1 MDRIHR
7 FKSEM
12 LDLYSEVDLR
22 LLLEKITAAI
32 RGYLACAEAS
42 IFIYDAEK
50 DELTFE
56 TATGEKARELKK
68 IVLKKGQGVAGWI
81 AAKRRGVIIDD
92 CSRDRR
98 HTAAVDQKTH
108 FQTRSLLG
116 VPVLMSGRLLGV
128 LEAVNK
134 SKGKFS
140 GADLRLLAKM
150 AAFLA
155 IPLQNAVLIRQMLEK
170 EKIEKELQIARSIQ
184 QSFLQ
189 QDAVSF
195 PGLDI
200 AFLNIP
206 SSKVGGDYYEIM
218 PLGEG
223 QIVFSVNDIAGHGI
237 PASMLMAVFRSNF
250 IFNLRHGGDIAAAI
264 AYLNRLLAE
273 TTDANLYV
281 TSFTCRLDTASGEL
295 EYINAG
301 HPPPLVVRGSDILLL
316 DSGGMAVGMFADCEF
331 PVSRFRLKEGDIL
344 VFYTDGVVEA
354 GNENNEEYSRERLS
368 ATVAARPL
376 LPAVELQAAVIED
389 LKNFCRCGDF
399 ADDVTLMVVKYLG
412 TGSVDGRR

>member
-1 MDRIHR
+1 MDRISR

-12 LDLYSEVDLR
+12 LDLYSEVNLG
-22 LLLEKITAAI
+22 LLLEKITAGI
-32 RGYLACAEAS
+32 RGYLACEQAS
-42 IFIYDAEK
+42 IFIYDSEK
-50 DELTFE
+50 EELTFE
-56 TATGEKARELKK
+56 TATGGKEKELKQ

-81 AAKRRGVIIDD
+81 AEQRQGVIIDD
-92 CSRDRR
+92 CSRDTR
-98 HTAAVDQKTH
+98 HMVLTDQKTN

-116 VPVLMSGRLLGV
+116 VPVLMAGRLLGV

-134 SKGKFS
+134 KMGKFT
-140 GADLRLLAKM
+140 GTDLRLLAKM

-189 QDAVSF
+189 QVPVAF

-206 SSKVGGDYYEIM
+206 SSEVGGDYYEIM
-218 PLGEG
+218 PVGERE
-223 QIVFSVNDIAGHGI
+223 IVFSVNDVAGHGI
-237 PASMLMAVFRSNF
+237 PASLLMAVFRSNF
-250 IFNLRHGGDIAAAI
+250 IFNLSHGGDIAATI
-264 AYLNRLLAE
+264 GYLNRLLAE

-281 TSFTCRLDTASGEL
+281 TSFTCKINVANGNLD
-295 EYINAG
+295 YINAG
-301 HPPPLVVRGSDILLL
+301 HPPPLVVRGSATLLL
-316 DSGGMAVGMFADCEF
+316 DAGGLTVGMFAAAEH
-331 PVSRFRLKEGDIL
+331 PLVRFRLEPGDIL

-354 GNENNEEYSRERLS
+354 VNEKDEEYSRERL
-368 ATVAARPL
+368 AAAVAARRL
-376 LPAVELQAAVIED
+376 LPAAALQAGLIED
-389 LKNFCRCGDF
+389 LNNFCCRGEF

-412 TGSVDGRR
+412 GK

>member
-1 MDRIHR
+1 LDRISR
-7 FKSEM
+7 FKKEM
-12 LDLYSEVDLR
+12 LDLYSEVNLG
-22 LLLEKITAAI
+22 LLLEKITAGI

-50 DELTFE
+50 EELTFE

-98 HTAAVDQKTH
+98 HTAMVDQKTH

-116 VPVLMSGRLLGV
+116 VPVLMGGRLLGV

-134 SKGKFS
+134 LRGNFTN
-140 GADLRLLAKM
+140 ADLGLLAKM

-170 EKIEKELQIARSIQ
+170 EKVEKELQIARDIQ
-184 QSFLQ
+184 QSFLL
-189 QDAVSF
+189 QDPVVF

-200 AFLNIP
+200 AFLNI
-206 SSKVGGDYYEIM
+206 SASKMGGDYYEIM
-218 PLGEG
+218 PLNERE
-223 QIVFSVNDIAGHGI
+223 IVFSINDVAGHGI
-237 PASMLMAVFRSNF
+237 PASLLMAVFRSSF
-250 IFNLRHGGDIAAAI
+250 VHHLRHSGDISATI
-264 AYLNRLLAE
+264 GYLNHLLAE
-273 TTDANLYV
+273 TTEANLYV
-281 TSFTCRLDTASGEL
+281 TSFTCKLDAASGDL

-301 HPPPLVVRGSDILLL
+301 HPPPLVVRGGATLTL
-316 DSGGMAVGMFADCEF
+316 DTGTMAVGMFADCNY
-331 PVSRFRLKEGDIL
+331 PVARFRLQKGDVL
-344 VFYTDGVVEA
+344 VFYTDGVIEA
-354 GNENNEEYSRERLS
+354 GNEKDEEYSRERL
-368 ATVAARPL
+368 AAAVAAGRL
-376 LPAVELQAAVIED
+376 LPAAALQASLIED
-389 LKNFCRCGDF
+389 LRNFCGHGDF

-412 TGSVDGRR
+412 TDSADG